1 MKNWRLKN
9 VCREAPKLKFG
20 DGSYNIVVIKYKRIR
35 GCYHS
40 FMHVDDDQI
49 RTVLM
54 QNFGLK
60 EDAYA
65 YLLQPFAA

>member
-20 DGSYNIVVIKYKRIR
+20 DESYNIVVIKYKRIR
-35 GCYHS
+35 GWYRS
-40 FMHVDDDQI
+40 FLHVDDDQI

-54 QNFGLK
+54 QNFDLK
-60 EDAYA
+60 EEAYA